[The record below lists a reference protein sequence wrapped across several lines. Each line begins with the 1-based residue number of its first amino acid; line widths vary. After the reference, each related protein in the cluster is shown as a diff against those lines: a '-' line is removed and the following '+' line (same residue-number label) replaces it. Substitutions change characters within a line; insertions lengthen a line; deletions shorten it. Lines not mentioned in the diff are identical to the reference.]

1 MTSQL
6 VSILTEHRQRL
17 EGMRA
22 NRFRKLESIPEWV
35 FPNERGGF
43 INYGNFIYRVW
54 NPVMDKSKLR
64 RRTPHDMRH
73 TYATLRLSNGDSL
86 AEVSKEMGHG
96 SADITFRTYYK
107 WLPKESKTDID
118 TLDGKVKPATK
129 RNPGATKIKKRLS
142 LVG

>member
-1 MTSQL
+1 
-6 VSILTEHRQRL
+6 VDILTRHRQLL

-22 NRFRKLESIPEWV
+22 NRFRKLEAISEWV

-64 RRTPHDMRH
+64 RFTPHDMRH
-73 TYATLRLSNGDSL
+73 TYATLRLSN
-86 AEVSKEMGHG
+86 G

-118 TLDGKVKPATK
+118 TLDGKTKPATK
-129 RNPGATKIKKRLS
+129 RNPPRNQNKKEVEPRWLTPRFYWRRHPDS
-142 LVG
+142 NRG

>member
-6 VSILTEHRQRL
+6 VSILTEHRKRL

-22 NRFRKLESIPEWV
+22 DRFRKLEAIPEWV

-64 RRTPHDMRH
+64 RRNR
-73 TYATLRLSNGDSL
+73 NK
-86 AEVSKEMGHG
+86 KE
-96 SADITFRTYYK
+96 
-107 WLPKESKTDID
+107 
-118 TLDGKVKPATK
+118 VKPCWLTH
-129 RNPGATKIKKRLS
+129 
-142 LVG
+142 